1 MELFPK
7 IVNAK
12 CFILDVWQGS
22 ECASAWICYISKC
35 SFTATSRKTKNFSE
49 SCRENNS
56 FFQLYPRIKF
66 WLFLT
71 YLCSFDSKINFIL
84 SKEQIMKQ
92 NTFQV
97 LPDNWFWIS
106 HFLSQWQQRS
116 CQGRNK
122 TEYLL
127 TNCGTLKDIIIK
139 PHLMDTRSTLN
150 LSKKSVFCS

>member
-84 SKEQIMKQ
+84 SKEQLMKQ

-97 LPDNWFWIS
+97 LPDNWFWIKPLFIS
-106 HFLSQWQQRS
+106 VTAKILPRKKQNRIFINKL
-116 CQGRNK
+116 RNFK
-122 TEYLL
+122 GFY
-127 TNCGTLKDIIIK
+127 
-139 PHLMDTRSTLN
+139 H
-150 LSKKSVFCS
+150 